1 MDDVKAIA
9 NMARET
15 EQTKVYNICMKWLET
30 KRETRDPRIVQS
42 LNYGYICVKRTPR
55 YNVVRDGLQQSCY
68 TAG

>member
-30 KRETRDPRIVQS
+30 KREKTEKQDV
-42 LNYGYICVKRTPR
+42 LAEK
-55 YNVVRDGLQQSCY
+55 D
-68 TAG
+68 